1 MTWLTEDAAFTMQW
15 ASWMTQVITRG
26 NKIKIIHTVSRNLD
40 EMLAAI
46 KEWMPLYMTG
56 AIEPYYYPKKRD
68 GIFRRT
74 LFIAPQT
81 AAVIS
86 TSVGSMSAEAANFLV
101 RDKKAITTLA
111 EEFHHYLMLCRPL
124 IRIYTSRERQVYSEM
139 LSEFER
145 EEADAILITDA
156 LSVLTM
162 PMVVAEHL
170 VDTLSH
176 ENKSRS
182 LEYFMRR
189 TDHFTQSL
197 SNSRFTELIR
207 LPELAAI
214 KAGKVRVAFSDMM
227 DFEDLFYTADD
238 FRLHLENIV
247 TLLESY
253 DNYQVVLLK
262 DSGDENYML
271 YVKEELGAMVAKTSA
286 PTAIIAVNES
296 NMTAAFWD
304 FLSHKIDKSNGDPL
318 SKRKSLEKL
327 RAMII
332 ALNNAEPIDR
342 SAKKSKQ
349 ASGHNHRQNL

>member
-1 MTWLTEDAAFTMQW
+1 
-15 ASWMTQVITRG
+15 
-26 NKIKIIHTVSRNLD
+26 
-40 EMLAAI
+40 
-46 KEWMPLYMTG
+46 
-56 AIEPYYYPKKRD
+56 
-68 GIFRRT
+68 
-74 LFIAPQT
+74 
-81 AAVIS
+81 
-86 TSVGSMSAEAANFLV
+86 
-101 RDKKAITTLA
+101 
-111 EEFHHYLMLCRPL
+111 
-124 IRIYTSRERQVYSEM
+124 
-139 LSEFER
+139 
-145 EEADAILITDA
+145 
-156 LSVLTM
+156 M

-170 VDTLSH
+170 VDHLNH
-176 ENKSRS
+176 VNKSRS

-227 DFEDLFYTADD
+227 DLEDLFYTTED

-247 TLLESY
+247 RLLETY
-253 DNYQVVLLK
+253 DNYHVVLLK